1 MMQDRPDI
9 PMQHQCEKCKD
20 EAATVV
26 LYMYHLP
33 TKAAKYRY
41 LCPACAHI
49 ALSIGFT
56 HEPVVMEAPQ

>member
-9 PMQHQCEKCKD
+9 PMKHQCEKCKD

-41 LCPACAHI
+41 LCATCAII
-49 ALSIGFT
+49 ALSIGLT
-56 HEPVVMEAPQ
+56 NEPVVMGASQ